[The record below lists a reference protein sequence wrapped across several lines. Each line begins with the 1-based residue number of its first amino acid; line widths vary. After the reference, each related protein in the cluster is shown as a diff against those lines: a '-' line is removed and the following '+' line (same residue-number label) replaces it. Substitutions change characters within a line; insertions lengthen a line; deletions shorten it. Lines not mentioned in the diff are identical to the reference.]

1 MKSEFLL
8 GKALLSFAAAF
19 VGVMPLCAGDSD
31 YGIVDPVADGLVES
45 QEVLDSLK
53 ATAGDRV
60 VYQSKSQYFTNEM
73 GGKIRLA

>member
-1 MKSEFLL
+1 ML

-19 VGVMPLCAGDSD
+19 VGVMPLWADDSD

-53 ATAGDRV
+53 ATAGDR
-60 VYQSKSQYFTNEM
+60 
-73 GGKIRLA
+73 A

>member
-1 MKSEFLL
+1 MKSDFLF
-8 GKALLSFAAAF
+8 GKALLSFAAAV
-19 VGVMPLCAGDSD
+19 VGLMPLWAADSD

-53 ATAGDRV
+53 LTAAGRV

-73 GGKIRLA
+73 GG